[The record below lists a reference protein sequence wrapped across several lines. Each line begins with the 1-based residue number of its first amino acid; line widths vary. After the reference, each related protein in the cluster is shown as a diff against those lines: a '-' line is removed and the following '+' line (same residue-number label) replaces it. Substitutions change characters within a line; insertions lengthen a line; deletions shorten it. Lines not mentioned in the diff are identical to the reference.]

1 MSFLSTSRLTGREP
15 LVFLP
20 GPFPNEPPTGKAHLK
35 QCEQMTLTRRQK
47 RLCRREPGLAETLR
61 ESVRLSLLEC
71 RYQFRNER
79 WNCSLDGRGSLLKR
93 GKLTRPSKAETIKLR
108 SLYSSLVRQV
118 HLPGLGFFLSIIH
131 LDCMQCVLCKSICP
145 IKVSLSK
152 TPNWSA
158 DPARSWQS
166 TINQLIKWLST
177 NRMSKLFTSS
187 WAVTKVLE
195 QRLEAVIQ
203 HDSCLTSTR

>member
-1 MSFLSTSRLTGREP
+1 MHLSKAYSQLNSISKVFFPSTPRLTGREP

-20 GPFPNEPPTGKAHLK
+20 GPFSNEPPTGKAHLK

-93 GKLTRPSKAETIKLR
+93 GKPFIQPVTSIRFTVLA
-108 SLYSSLVRQV
+108 
-118 HLPGLGFFLSIIH
+118 LG
-131 LDCMQCVLCKSICP
+131 
-145 IKVSLSK
+145 
-152 TPNWSA
+152 
-158 DPARSWQS
+158 
-166 TINQLIKWLST
+166 
-177 NRMSKLFTSS
+177 
-187 WAVTKVLE
+187 
-195 QRLEAVIQ
+195 
-203 HDSCLTSTR
+203 

>member
-1 MSFLSTSRLTGREP
+1 MIELLAYWVNSIDQQFNFKGSLTNATHQTYKSPFLSSPRLTGREP

-20 GPFPNEPPTGKAHLK
+20 GPFSNESPTGKAHLK

-93 GKLTRPSKAETIKLR
+93 GKPKTSARFTI
-108 SLYSSLVRQV
+108 
-118 HLPGLGFFLSIIH
+118 
-131 LDCMQCVLCKSICP
+131 
-145 IKVSLSK
+145 
-152 TPNWSA
+152 
-158 DPARSWQS
+158 
-166 TINQLIKWLST
+166 
-177 NRMSKLFTSS
+177 
-187 WAVTKVLE
+187 
-195 QRLEAVIQ
+195 
-203 HDSCLTSTR
+203 

>member
-1 MSFLSTSRLTGREP
+1 MCSLSLSTSRLTGREP

-20 GPFPNEPPTGKAHLK
+20 GPFSNEAPTGKAHLK

-93 GKLTRPSKAETIKLR
+93 GKPAIDLAINWCVIKSDISEQSRCLAQEHFKRTHGHWYYIWDSPFLHNLLSSRETGLAWC
-108 SLYSSLVRQV
+108 LYPHHLLSVMQYVLYKSS
-118 HLPGLGFFLSIIH
+118 
-131 LDCMQCVLCKSICP
+131 
-145 IKVSLSK
+145 
-152 TPNWSA
+152 WSA
-158 DPARSWQS
+158 DTHLPAW
-166 TINQLIKWLST
+166 
-177 NRMSKLFTSS
+177 
-187 WAVTKVLE
+187 
-195 QRLEAVIQ
+195 
-203 HDSCLTSTR
+203 H

>member
-1 MSFLSTSRLTGREP
+1 MFHWNKKKNPYSQFQMYFKVNEHKSFIPGFSSREKIPLWEHICNNNICWSGDRIVSLLWYRTQCLCILSHIQFLMWFFPLFYNPRLTGREP

-20 GPFPNEPPTGKAHLK
+20 APFSNEAPSGKAHLK

-93 GKLTRPSKAETIKLR
+93 GEPL
-108 SLYSSLVRQV
+108 
-118 HLPGLGFFLSIIH
+118 
-131 LDCMQCVLCKSICP
+131 
-145 IKVSLSK
+145 
-152 TPNWSA
+152 
-158 DPARSWQS
+158 
-166 TINQLIKWLST
+166 
-177 NRMSKLFTSS
+177 
-187 WAVTKVLE
+187 
-195 QRLEAVIQ
+195 
-203 HDSCLTSTR
+203 

>member
-1 MSFLSTSRLTGREP
+1 MDVFVSTPRLTGREP

-20 GPFPNEPPTGKAHLK
+20 GPFSNEPPTGKAHLK

-93 GKLTRPSKAETIKLR
+93 GKTFYSTTFTVLTLKLFHHPKRQTVSLNLRSSISALSLISLFVFILFSSSETGAKLR
-108 SLYSSLVRQV
+108 DFSFY
-118 HLPGLGFFLSIIH
+118 I
-131 LDCMQCVLCKSICP
+131 
-145 IKVSLSK
+145 
-152 TPNWSA
+152 
-158 DPARSWQS
+158 
-166 TINQLIKWLST
+166 
-177 NRMSKLFTSS
+177 
-187 WAVTKVLE
+187 
-195 QRLEAVIQ
+195 
-203 HDSCLTSTR
+203 

>member
-1 MSFLSTSRLTGREP
+1 MQLQNVFPLSSPRLTGREP

-20 GPFPNEPPTGKAHLK
+20 GPFSNEPPTGKAHLK

-93 GKLTRPSKAETIKLR
+93 GRSTIQPVTFSVSYFSPFHSVGCLVLTREHAVTHSFLSWSLTWDRCTAYNSVMR
-108 SLYSSLVRQV
+108 SLFGIKASDEIKSLWARHQNGMMNNMNLILKPSDYLQREEWKETFVCWICASLVWRQ
-118 HLPGLGFFLSIIH
+118 
-131 LDCMQCVLCKSICP
+131 
-145 IKVSLSK
+145 
-152 TPNWSA
+152 
-158 DPARSWQS
+158 
-166 TINQLIKWLST
+166 
-177 NRMSKLFTSS
+177 
-187 WAVTKVLE
+187 
-195 QRLEAVIQ
+195 
-203 HDSCLTSTR
+203 

>member
-1 MSFLSTSRLTGREP
+1 MLLPPASRLTGREP

-35 QCEQMTLTRRQK
+35 QCEQMSLSRRQK

-93 GKLTRPSKAETIKLR
+93 GKFARHEATLFCWGFFFLFLFVFPL
-108 SLYSSLVRQV
+108 SLYSEAGAQLLVAQKER
-118 HLPGLGFFLSIIH
+118 
-131 LDCMQCVLCKSICP
+131 
-145 IKVSLSK
+145 
-152 TPNWSA
+152 
-158 DPARSWQS
+158 AR
-166 TINQLIKWLST
+166 KG
-177 NRMSKLFTSS
+177 
-187 WAVTKVLE
+187 TK
-195 QRLEAVIQ
+195 
-203 HDSCLTSTR
+203 

>member
-1 MSFLSTSRLTGREP
+1 MMLFRSRLTGREP

-20 GPFPNEPPTGKAHLK
+20 GPFSNEAPTGKAHLK

-93 GKLTRPSKAETIKLR
+93 GAQCILFLISTTD
-108 SLYSSLVRQV
+108 SL
-118 HLPGLGFFLSIIH
+118 
-131 LDCMQCVLCKSICP
+131 
-145 IKVSLSK
+145 
-152 TPNWSA
+152 
-158 DPARSWQS
+158 
-166 TINQLIKWLST
+166 QLIWSYYVDFCSAGISIDP
-177 NRMSKLFTSS
+177 NFTRYYT
-187 WAVTKVLE
+187 VFFE
-195 QRLEAVIQ
+195 
-203 HDSCLTSTR
+203 

>member
-1 MSFLSTSRLTGREP
+1 MHYLSVVSFLSTSRLTGREP

-93 GKLTRPSKAETIKLR
+93 GKLTRPSKAEAIKLR

-118 HLPGLGFFLSIIH
+118 HSYLICFFSPLLACSVFYVKAS
-131 LDCMQCVLCKSICP
+131 VLVKCLWARHQTE
-145 IKVSLSK
+145 VL
-152 TPNWSA
+152 TLHA
-158 DPARSWQS
+158 DGN
-166 TINQLIKWLST
+166 IN
-177 NRMSKLFTSS
+177 
-187 WAVTKVLE
+187 
-195 QRLEAVIQ
+195 
-203 HDSCLTSTR
+203 